1 LVVIGIA
8 AGLLTGVL
16 SGLLGVGGGVVMVP
30 IMVLGLGL
38 DQHTAQGTSLAVI
51 VPTALVG
58 AGTHMRQGRIALA
71 EAGWLG
77 LGGLAGA
84 AGGTAF
90 ALGLGGATLQRVFGA
105 FLILV
110 AVQMFRR

>member
-1 LVVIGIA
+1 
-8 AGLLTGVL
+8 
-16 SGLLGVGGGVVMVP
+16 
-30 IMVLGLGL
+30 
-38 DQHTAQGTSLAVI
+38 
-51 VPTALVG
+51 
-58 AGTHMRQGRIALA
+58 MRQGRIALA